1 MATTNGT
8 QLATTEPRRQSLA
21 AGNHGLVL
29 RSIEEMWRFAEAVA
43 RSGIAPRGLAKP
55 EQILV
60 ALQYG
65 AELGLKPMQ
74 ALATVMVVNGR
85 ATLWGDGM
93 LAVAQASGLL
103 EDIKEAIDGSPEK
116 LEAMAAVCEVKRRG
130 RPTPVRVAFG
140 WRDAKLAGLTG
151 KDTYKQH
158 PGRMLKARA
167 RAFALRDAFPD
178 VLCGIISTDEAHD
191 LPDVESAP
199 VFADGAT
206 QAPTDLDELIA
217 GDGEIISIVDV
228 EAIAA
233 DAVDDGAPTDD
244 DLKRDGLFN

>member
-1 MATTNGT
+1 MATNNGT
-8 QLATTEPRRQSLA
+8 QLAKAEPRRQSIA
-21 AGNHGLVL
+21 AGEHGLAL

-43 RSGIAPRGLAKP
+43 RSGIAPRGLGKP

-74 ALATVMVVNGR
+74 SLSTVMVVNGR
-85 ATLWGDGM
+85 ATIWGDGM

-103 EDIKEAIDGSPEK
+103 EDIKETIEGTPEKIDG
-116 LEAMAAVCEVKRRG
+116 MAAVCEVKRKG
-130 RPTPVRVAFG
+130 RPTPSRAVFG
-140 WRDAKLAGLTG
+140 WKDAKLAGLTG

-178 VLCGIISTDEAHD
+178 VLCGILSTDEAHD
-191 LPDVESAP
+191 LPEDDAPP

-206 QAPTDLDELIA
+206 QAPTDLDDLMDDEP
-217 GDGEIISIVDV
+217 GEFRIHVTDV
-228 EAIAA
+228 EPLPA
-233 DAVDDGAPTDD
+233 D
-244 DLKRDGLFN
+244 DLAAMPEQPWPTT